1 MNVNKGKSNMNMAL
15 KIGLGAVVGAGLG
28 LAIYKFVGC
37 RTGAC
42 PLQANPWISMVVWG
56 LMGALLAAGK

>member
-1 MNVNKGKSNMNMAL
+1 MNMAL

-42 PLQANPWISMVVWG
+42 PLQTNPWISMVIWG
-56 LMGALLAAGK
+56 LMGALVAAGK

>member
-1 MNVNKGKSNMNMAL
+1 MNTTLRMS
-15 KIGLGAVVGAGLG
+15 IGVAVGAGLG

-56 LMGALLAAGK
+56 LMGALVAAGK